1 MYCKTDVLPKHLV
14 VVTFALPYMQP
25 CRCSK
30 MDLVE
35 QNMNCCQMSFHCI
48 NFLGL
53 DILQGVTKSIVFAV
67 LKCSLLTGRQLS
79 QGQEWKAQGLAP
91 AISQHPP
98 QSWQAYAFVTVVY
111 IDAVSVT

>member
-1 MYCKTDVLPKHLV
+1 MYCKTDVLPKYLV

-35 QNMNCCQMSFHCI
+35 QNMNCCQMSFYCI

-53 DILQGVTKSIVFAV
+53 DILQGITKNVVFAV
-67 LKCSLLTGRQLS
+67 LKRLYLQADNFHKVRNGRQKGWRQLCRS
-79 QGQEWKAQGLAP
+79 IKHKAGRHMHL
-91 AISQHPP
+91 
-98 QSWQAYAFVTVVY
+98 
-111 IDAVSVT
+111 